1 MLVDKGFNRKDRENF
16 NTDGLSHLYWELFD
30 SADAKGSAFRY
41 MEREPVLILDDIIKE
56 HYYFRPHILLG
67 YTSKPVADLLGLPTS
82 SSFRVGKA
90 VRLKAKNPKT
100 RMFIVEN
107 LIIRGVTRIAVCM
120 DYVEF
125 DTDNYLKKDALY
137 IH

>member
-1 MLVDKGFNRKDRENF
+1 MLVNKKFNKKDRESF
-16 NTDGLSHLYWELFD
+16 NTEGLTHLYWELFD
-30 SADAKGSAFRY
+30 SVDAEGSAFRF
-41 MEREPVLILDDIIKE
+41 MEREPVLILDDIIKVFQ
-56 HYYFRPHILLG
+56 YWRPQVLLG

-90 VRLKAKNPKT
+90 IRLKAKNPKA

>member
-1 MLVDKGFNRKDRENF
+1 MLVNKVFNKKDRESF
-16 NTDGLSHLYWELFD
+16 NTEGLTHLYWELFD
-30 SADAKGSAFRY
+30 SADAKGSAFRF
-41 MEREPVLILDDIIKE
+41 MEREPVLILDDIIKVFQ
-56 HYYFRPHILLG
+56 YWRPQVILG

-90 VRLKAKNPKT
+90 IRLKAKNPKA
-100 RMFIVEN
+100 RMFLVEN